1 MGGALPESDE
11 TRDPSRK
18 LAVNPFIMATKFP
31 SADDRRVYDAPLH
44 VVRSGDG
51 TVSIFFP
58 DGHRMVLTADA
69 AERSGAM
76 LWRSGVA
83 QRSQASRGRRRASG
97 EVIAVDFS
105 GRRQHA

>member
-1 MGGALPESDE
+1 MAS
-11 TRDPSRK
+11 K
-18 LAVNPFIMATKFP
+18 LP

-44 VVRSGDG
+44 AVRSGDG
-51 TVSIFFP
+51 TVTIFFP

-83 QRSQASRGRRRASG
+83 QRTHAGRGRQARRSG
-97 EVIAVDFS
+97 QVIAVDFS
-105 GRRQHA
+105 GRARHA